1 MAPLKYLF
9 VSVLQFKS
17 PLISHISAKFTTFKS
32 YLKIF
37 YERLKVM
44 NYVYL
49 LLLCFVLTA
58 CSNVEENQLHADI
71 TATSKEAIENSKDLA
86 TAYANAYENASALQL
101 FFKEHE
107 TKATF
112 IGDGN
117 EFASFS
123 EETVWLTDHI
133 VQTSIENG
141 EDYVYSIYRIT
152 EEAIE
157 LVYEGVTEPKMT
169 VEDIA
174 KLPVI
179 ELYLALPIEQG
190 ASFGSWTITD
200 VDVTVNTT
208 FKSFTDVIEVMKETD
223 GALSYRY
230 FAPGC
235 GLIKQVESME
245 TSENLI
251 EISSTLEEIL
261 YE

>member
-1 MAPLKYLF
+1 MK
-9 VSVLQFKS
+9 
-17 PLISHISAKFTTFKS
+17 
-32 YLKIF
+32 
-37 YERLKVM
+37 
-44 NYVYL
+44 YVYV
-49 LLLCFVLTA
+49 LLLCCVLTA

-71 TATSKEAIENSKDLA
+71 TATSKETIENSKDLA
-86 TAYANAYENASALQL
+86 TAYADAYENASALQL

-107 TKATF
+107 TKAMF
-112 IGDGN
+112 VGEGN
-117 EFASFS
+117 EFASFR
-123 EETVWLTDHI
+123 EETVWLTDHL
-133 VQTSIENG
+133 VQTPIDNG
-141 EDYVYSIYRIT
+141 GGFIYSIYRIT
-152 EEAIE
+152 GEAIE
-157 LVYEGVTEPKMT
+157 LVYEGVTEPTLT
-169 VEDIA
+169 VENIT

-200 VDVTVNTT
+200 VDVTVNTP

-230 FAPGC
+230 FAPGF

-245 TSENLI
+245 TTENLI